1 MTKLVLCN
9 PNTTLRDLQ
18 RHKTVQQVTQ
28 PWQSFTKALAV
39 QPSTHTFGKLAL
51 WLYKIPDAA
60 K

>member
-1 MTKLVLCN
+1 MTKPILCN
-9 PNTTLRDLQ
+9 PKTTVRDLQ
-18 RHKTVQQVTQ
+18 LPRTVQQVTQ